1 MYKDQKTQNIS
12 FKHCVS
18 LMVGYAMNESEKG
31 FSRHMRIPFTNNTK
45 VLVDYCLLLFDKF
58 YSNGRS
64 VRYLGVSCSKL
75 KEDSTL
81 QLDLFK
87 QVEVQINEQKLDIIL
102 DIVKSKYRY

>member
-1 MYKDQKTQNIS
+1 
-12 FKHCVS
+12 
-18 LMVGYAMNESEKG
+18 
-31 FSRHMRIPFTNNTK
+31 MRIPFSNDTK

-58 YSNGRS
+58 YRNGRS

-75 KEDSTL
+75 KEDSIL

-102 DIVKSKYRY
+102 DTVKSKYRY